1 MKIELWMIGK
11 TNDKFIAAGIDFYR
25 NKLIHFEACNIV
37 LFSDIKS
44 IKDQNML
51 KQKEAEKFLEK
62 IKSDDFVI
70 LLDERGSIFNS
81 KQFADFMIHKQNLS
95 IKKVIF
101 IIGGAFGFDEKMYQ
115 RANAQISL
123 SPMTFSHQLIRIIF
137 LEQLYRAF
145 TIIHNFPYHN
155 D

>member
-11 TNDKFIAAGIDFYR
+11 TNDKFIEMGIDFYR
-25 NKLIHFEACNIV
+25 NKLKHFEACDIV
-37 LFSDIKS
+37 QFLDVKS
-44 IKDQNML
+44 IRDQNIL

-70 LLDERGSIFNS
+70 LLDERGSTFNS
-81 KQFADFMIHKQNLS
+81 RQFADFIIHKQNLS

-123 SPMTFSHQLIRIIF
+123 SPMTFSHQLIRVIF

-145 TIIHNFPYHN
+145 AIIHNFPYHN